1 MEERKKYLIA
11 VAGGRGLRMGGDVPK
26 QFIRIGGRAVLHRTI
41 DRFVAACPD
50 IHVLTVMNADFI
62 DMWKE
67 YCLASDMVVPQG
79 MVRGGMTRFHSV
91 QNALGRI
98 PDGAVVAV
106 HDGVRPFVPEE
117 LIRRMFAMSET
128 APALVPVVP
137 CVDTMRALGREK
149 GEDGTEVLKSLGVPV
164 DRSVLYS
171 VQTPQVFHSEVL
183 KAAYSLPYDTSFT
196 DDASVVER
204 SGVPLTFVEGNRLN
218 IKLTTREDL
227 ALAEALLRCA
237 QQSV

>member
-1 MEERKKYLIA
+1 MSSRKKYVIV
-11 VAGGRGLRMGGDVPK
+11 VAGGRGRRMGGDLPK
-26 QFIRIGGRAVLHRTI
+26 QFLKIGGKSILHRTI
-41 DRFVAACPD
+41 ERFSDACPD
-50 IHVLTVMNADFI
+50 IKVVTVMNADYI
-62 DMWKE
+62 GLWKE
-67 YCLASDMVVPQG
+67 YCLASGMVVPQSI
-79 MVRGGMTRFHSV
+79 VRGGLTRFHSV
-91 QNALGRI
+91 KNALARI

-117 LIRRMFAMSET
+117 LIRRMLAMSKT

-137 CVDTMRALGREK
+137 CVDTIRALGREK
-149 GEDGTEVLKSLGVPV
+149 GEDGTEVLKSIGVPV

-204 SGVPLTFVEGNRLN
+204 SGIPLTFVEGNRLN

-227 ALAEALLRCA
+227 ALAEALLRTA
-237 QQSV
+237 QQ